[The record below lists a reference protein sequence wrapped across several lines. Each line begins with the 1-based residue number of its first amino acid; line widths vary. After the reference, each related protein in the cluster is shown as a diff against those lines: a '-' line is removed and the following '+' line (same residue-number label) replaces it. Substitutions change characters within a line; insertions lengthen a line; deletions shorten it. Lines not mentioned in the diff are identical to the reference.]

1 MKIADISKKYGENK
15 IFENVT
21 YNFSKGMIYSI
32 FGVNGVGKTTLLN
45 IINGNLG
52 ADSGTITGNEGSLFI
67 EDNQVPFEFM
77 TADEFIITTF
87 KFKQVNYSDDHKKEL
102 FDRLNFHPGT
112 KRISEYSKG
121 MRSKLVLILALL
133 SNPPILLLDE
143 PFSDIDLVS
152 FREISLILKAERNNR
167 IVIFST
173 HVSKIAYELADQIL
187 YLKADG
193 LFDLSQSF
201 ASSDALEVF
210 VLEKMENQ

>member
-1 MKIADISKKYGENK
+1 MKITNLSKSYGDNQ

-21 YNFSKGMIYSI
+21 FSFSKGIIYSI

-52 ADSGTITGNEGSLFI
+52 ADSGTIELNEGSLFI

-77 TADEFIITTF
+77 TADEFIVTTF
-87 KFKQVNYSDDHKKEL
+87 KLKKSSYSEEQKKEL
-102 FDRLNFHPGT
+102 FDRLNFQPGI

-133 SNPPILLLDE
+133 SNPPVLLLDE

-152 FREISLILKAERNNR
+152 FKEISRILKSERNNR

-173 HVSKIAYELADQIL
+173 HVSKIAYELADKIL
-187 YLKADG
+187 YLKNDG
-193 LFDLSQSF
+193 LFDLTQTF
-201 ASSDALEVF
+201 INADELEKF
-210 VLEKMENQ
+210 VLEKMEKQ